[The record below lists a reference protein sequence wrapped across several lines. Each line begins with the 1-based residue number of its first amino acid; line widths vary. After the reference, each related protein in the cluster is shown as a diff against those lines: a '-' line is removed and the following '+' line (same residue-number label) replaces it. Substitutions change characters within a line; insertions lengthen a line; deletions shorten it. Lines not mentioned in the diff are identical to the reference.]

1 MNSKKWMTGA
11 VAAGLLVAT
20 LTGCATNNK
29 EAVEKRQDL
38 GMRTTRVTD
47 RTYRQI
53 NRPEY
58 PNVARDRYDTLDD
71 NMARG
76 VRLADNV
83 AHEVARMPQ
92 VDTASAIIMGRTA
105 YLGVM
110 LKKRVGDGQMSQ
122 DLNRQISARV
132 RAVDPSIR
140 RVYVS
145 QNPDFVKQ
153 MNNYAQDLRQGRPV
167 QGFFKNLM
175 DIIRRTFPEAR

>member
-1 MNSKKWMTGA
+1 MKQRKWIMGT
-11 VAAGLLVAT
+11 VAT
-20 LTGCATNNK
+20 GLILTALTGCATNK
-29 EAVEKRQDL
+29 KAMEDRQDRGL
-38 GMRTTRVTD
+38 RTTRVTD

-71 NMARG
+71 NMGRG

-83 AHEVARMPQ
+83 ANDIARMPE
-92 VDTASAIIMGRTA
+92 VESASVIVMGRTA
-105 YLGVM
+105 YLGVV
-110 LKKRVGDGQMSQ
+110 LEERVGDGNISQ
-122 DLNRQISARV
+122 RLNQRISARV
-132 RAVDPSIR
+132 RAIDPSIR

-167 QGFFKNLM
+167 RGFINNLT